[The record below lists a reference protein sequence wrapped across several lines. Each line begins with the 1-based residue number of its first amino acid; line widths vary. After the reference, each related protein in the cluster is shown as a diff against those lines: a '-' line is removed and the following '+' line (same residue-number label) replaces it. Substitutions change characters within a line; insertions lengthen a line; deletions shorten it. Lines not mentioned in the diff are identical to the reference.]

1 MIKIKN
7 RKREKYRHYRT
18 KKQCIDCGVLIID
31 RATRCN
37 HCNGIKK
44 RTTYGKGTFRKGKHC
59 IDCGKLISDKA
70 IKCRSCSKI
79 GCIRL
84 DMRGENNPKWNGGWN
99 PYYGPNWDTQ
109 RKKVFIRDGGVCA
122 LCGGVGKQMDVHHQV
137 PFSKCDNYIEANS
150 FENLITVCPS
160 CHRLLEKQQIDKIS
174 HFLVIKPIS

>member
-1 MIKIKN
+1 MIKIRN